1 MKKHDVL
8 SFPSRSDW
16 APPPRLLLSSPP
28 QTRSAVEHHG
38 KKVERSGGQQRHVP
52 RAQHS
57 RAVADRADVVR
68 LRAGHVRNALG
79 STPWLQSDG
88 MEADFFVVTGVDR
101 SEAIHSRQGQRLC
114 SPKEWGWAVHQSSR
128 PAAAAAAAN

>member
-1 MKKHDVL
+1 MARKL
-8 SFPSRSDW
+8 RGQ
-16 APPPRLLLSSPP
+16 AASSG
-28 QTRSAVEHHG
+28 TY
-38 KKVERSGGQQRHVP
+38 VP

-79 STPWLQSDG
+79 SAPWLQSDG